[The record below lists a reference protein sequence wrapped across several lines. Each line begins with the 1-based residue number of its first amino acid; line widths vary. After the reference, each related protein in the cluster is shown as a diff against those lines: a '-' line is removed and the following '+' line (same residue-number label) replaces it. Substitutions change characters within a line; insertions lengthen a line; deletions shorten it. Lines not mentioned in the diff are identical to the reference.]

1 MFYFQMTAGHEL
13 QNTKEHRVAAYNEI
27 ENHNK
32 QCQHNNN

>member
-1 MFYFQMTAGHEL
+1 MTAGYEL
-13 QNTKEHRVAAYNEI
+13 QNMKEHRVAYNEI